1 MDDYRLSLEESPVE
15 IRLETEPEI
24 PAIRFDPDQL
34 QQVLWNLLHNAKKHG
49 KPATGRLEIDVRG
62 SVNDEKSRVIL
73 SVCDNGELLDTD
85 EQERLFDPFFSTN
98 ITGVGLGLY
107 IAHELC
113 SKNDARLDY
122 ARQNDHN
129 CFRIHSPAVADR
141 I

>member
-15 IRLETEPEI
+15 IRLETEAEI

-49 KPATGRLEIDVRG
+49 KPATGRLEIDMRVT
-62 SVNDEKSRVIL
+62 VNHEKKRVIL
-73 SVCDNGELLDTD
+73 SVCDNGELLNED
-85 EQERLFDPFFSTN
+85 EQERLFDPFYSTN

-113 SKNDARLDY
+113 IKNGARLDY
-122 ARQNDHN
+122 ARQNNRN
-129 CFRIHSPAVADR
+129 CFRIHCPAVPDKA
-141 I
+141 